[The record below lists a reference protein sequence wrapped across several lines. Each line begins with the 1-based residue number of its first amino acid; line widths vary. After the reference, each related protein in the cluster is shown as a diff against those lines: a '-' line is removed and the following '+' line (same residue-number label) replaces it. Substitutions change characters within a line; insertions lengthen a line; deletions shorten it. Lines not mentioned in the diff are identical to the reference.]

1 MGIDKAG
8 GLMSIIFTNIK
19 KERVTKMN
27 TMVKELLRKQENER
41 VEMATLLV
49 SNTKEMLS
57 NLGCDYMLDSASGT
71 DVPKYEAIINSLKEE
86 LKAAKKN
93 KTVELV
99 KEVEV
104 PVEVPVEVIKEIKV
118 PVEVVKEVVKEIEV
132 IKEVPVEVV
141 KEVEV
146 IKEVEVVKEVSSNDK
161 IIEELQSRI
170 RELEVKIEDKDK
182 LITILTTYNRNN
194 NKVDTNKAIKGTNQ
208 ITKEK
213 APAMPAV
220 KTVNEDMTILKD
232 AKTWVFGTYK
242 GVAFQ
247 SSKTIVGTVIF
258 DTEKYSL
265 KDEIEELLL
274 KNKCISQYREVK
286 DPVRIEN
293 ELGVCHRIDTNTYTG
308 FVTVGAN
315 QHCFTWRVSNE
326 NSPATIILKK
336 RLENANYKFERC
348 IDETVIKKIRTL
360 VENHKIA
367 EDKFTREL
375 ADANKNVTVDVKK
388 QAEEQRA
395 RLAQLKMT
403 GAPKANK
410 VTNAAVTDTPQVADT
425 NTTKNA
431 IADTPKV
438 DVVKTATA
446 PTNNVSEVNKD
457 INVSENNEDIFA
469 GLDFGFGDE

>member
-1 MGIDKAG
+1 
-8 GLMSIIFTNIK
+8 
-19 KERVTKMN
+19 MN

-57 NLGCDYMLDSASGT
+57 NLGCDYMLSTTQDT
-71 DVPKYEAIINSLKEE
+71 DVSKYETIINSLKEE
-86 LKAAKKN
+86 LKAAKN
-93 KTVELV
+93 NV

-104 PVEVPVEVIKEIKV
+104 VKEVKVPVETIKEVEVIKEVKV
-118 PVEVVKEVVKEIEV
+118 PVEVVKEIEV
-132 IKEVPVEVV
+132 VKEVPVEI
-141 KEVEV
+141 
-146 IKEVEVVKEVSSNDK
+146 IKEVEVVKEIAKEISSDDKK

-182 LITILTTYNRNN
+182 LITTLTTYKSNI
-194 NKVDTNKAIKGTNQ
+194 NKVDTNKATRGTNQ

-220 KTVNEDMTILKD
+220 KTVNEDMTILKN

-247 SSKTIVGTVIF
+247 SSKTIVGTVVF
-258 DTEKYSL
+258 DIEKYSL

-274 KNKCISQYREVK
+274 KHKIISQYREVK

-293 ELGVCHRIDTNTYTG
+293 ELGVCHKIDTNTYTG
-308 FVTVGAN
+308 FVTIGAN

-410 VTNAAVTDTPQVADT
+410 ITNAAVINTTNIADT

-438 DVVKTATA
+438 DVVKTTTT
-446 PTNNVSEVNKD
+446 PTNNVSED
-457 INVSENNEDIFA
+457 NEDIFA

>member
-1 MGIDKAG
+1 
-8 GLMSIIFTNIK
+8 
-19 KERVTKMN
+19 MN

-57 NLGCDYMLDSASGT
+57 NLGCDYMLSTTQDT
-71 DVPKYEAIINSLKEE
+71 DVSKYETIINSLKEE
-86 LKAAKKN
+86 LKAAKN
-93 KTVELV
+93 NV

-104 PVEVPVEVIKEIKV
+104 VKEVKVPVETIKEVEVIKEVKV
-118 PVEVVKEVVKEIEV
+118 PVEVVKEIEV
-132 IKEVPVEVV
+132 VKEVPVEI
-141 KEVEV
+141 
-146 IKEVEVVKEVSSNDK
+146 IKEVEVVKEIAKEISSDDKK

-182 LITILTTYNRNN
+182 LITTLTTYKSNI
-194 NKVDTNKAIKGTNQ
+194 NKVDTNKATRGTNQ

-220 KTVNEDMTILKD
+220 KTVNEDMIILKN
-232 AKTWVFGTYK
+232 AQTWVFGTYK

-247 SSKTIVGTVIF
+247 SSKTIVGTVVF

-274 KNKCISQYREVK
+274 KHKCISQYREVK

-293 ELGVCHRIDTNTYTG
+293 ELGVCHKIDTNTYTG
-308 FVTVGAN
+308 FVTIGAN

-367 EDKFTREL
+367 EDKFTRKL

-410 VTNAAVTDTPQVADT
+410 ITNAAVINTTNIADT

-438 DVVKTATA
+438 DVVKTTTT
-446 PTNNVSEVNKD
+446 PTNNVSED
-457 INVSENNEDIFA
+457 NEDIFA

>member
-1 MGIDKAG
+1 
-8 GLMSIIFTNIK
+8 
-19 KERVTKMN
+19 MN

-71 DVPKYEAIINSLKEE
+71 SVPKYEAIINSLKEE

-258 DTEKYSL
+258 DTEKYNL

-274 KNKCISQYREVK
+274 KYKCISQYREVK

-348 IDETVIKKIRTL
+348 TDNLVIKKIRTL
-360 VENHKIA
+360 VESHKIA

-403 GAPKANK
+403 GAPK
-410 VTNAAVTDTPQVADT
+410 VTNVAVTDTPQVADT
-425 NTTKNA
+425 NTTNIADTNTTKNA
-431 IADTPKV
+431 IVDTPKV

-446 PTNNVSEVNKD
+446 PTNNISEVNKD
-457 INVSENNEDIFA
+457 INVSEDNEDIFA

>member
-1 MGIDKAG
+1 
-8 GLMSIIFTNIK
+8 
-19 KERVTKMN
+19 MN

-57 NLGCDYMLDSASGT
+57 NLGCDYMLSTTQDT
-71 DVPKYEAIINSLKEE
+71 DVSKYETIINSLKEE
-86 LKAAKKN
+86 LKAAKN
-93 KTVELV
+93 NV
-99 KEVEV
+99 KEVEIVKEVKV
-104 PVEVPVEVIKEIKV
+104 PVETIKEVEVIKEVKV
-118 PVEVVKEVVKEIEV
+118 PVEVVKEIEV
-132 IKEVPVEVV
+132 VKEVPVEVV

-146 IKEVEVVKEVSSNDK
+146 IKEVPVEIIKEVEVVKEIAKEVSNNDK

-182 LITILTTYNRNN
+182 LITILTTYKSNT
-194 NKVDTNKAIKGTNQ
+194 NKVDTTNKAIKSTNQ

-220 KTVNEDMTILKD
+220 KTINEDMTILKN

-247 SSKTIVGTVIF
+247 SSKTIVGTVVF

-274 KNKCISQYREVK
+274 KHKCISQYREVK

-293 ELGVCHRIDTNTYTG
+293 ELGVCHKIDTNTYTG
-308 FVTVGAN
+308 FVTIGAN

-410 VTNAAVTDTPQVADT
+410 ITNAAVTDIPQVADT
-425 NTTKNA
+425 NITKNA

-438 DVVKTATA
+438 DVVKTATT
-446 PTNNVSEVNKD
+446 PTNNVSED
-457 INVSENNEDIFA
+457 NEDIFA
-469 GLDFGFGDE
+469 GLNFGFGDE

>member
-1 MGIDKAG
+1 
-8 GLMSIIFTNIK
+8 
-19 KERVTKMN
+19 MN

-57 NLGCDYMLDSASGT
+57 NLGCDYMLSTTQDT
-71 DVPKYEAIINSLKEE
+71 DVSKYETIINSLKEE
-86 LKAAKKN
+86 LKAAKN
-93 KTVELV
+93 NV

-104 PVEVPVEVIKEIKV
+104 VKEVKVPVETIKEVEVIKEVKV
-118 PVEVVKEVVKEIEV
+118 PVEVVKEVEIV
-132 IKEVPVEVV
+132 KEVPVEVV

-146 IKEVEVVKEVSSNDK
+146 IKEVPVEIIKEVEVVKEIAKEVSNNDK

-170 RELEVKIEDKDK
+170 RELEVKIEDKNK
-182 LITILTTYNRNN
+182 LITTLTTYNN

-220 KTVNEDMTILKD
+220 KTINEDMTILKN

-247 SSKTIVGTVIF
+247 SSKTIVGTVVF

-274 KNKCISQYREVK
+274 KHKCISQYREVK

-293 ELGVCHRIDTNTYTG
+293 ELGVCHKIDTNTYTG

-375 ADANKNVTVDVKK
+375 ADANKNVIVDVKK

-410 VTNAAVTDTPQVADT
+410 ITNAAVTDTPQVADT

>member
-1 MGIDKAG
+1 
-8 GLMSIIFTNIK
+8 
-19 KERVTKMN
+19 MN
-27 TMVKELLRKQENER
+27 KMVKELLRKQENER

-99 KEVEV
+99 KE
-104 PVEVPVEVIKEIKV
+104 VEVPVEVIKEIKV

-293 ELGVCHRIDTNTYTG
+293 ELGVCHKIDTNTYTG
-308 FVTVGAN
+308 FVTIGAN

-360 VENHKIA
+360 VESHKIA

-410 VTNAAVTDTPQVADT
+410 ITNAAVTDTPQVADT
-425 NTTKNA
+425 NTIKNA

-438 DVVKTATA
+438 DVVKTATT
-446 PTNNVSEVNKD
+446 PTNDVSEVNKD
-457 INVSENNEDIFA
+457 INVSEDNEDIFA

>member
-1 MGIDKAG
+1 
-8 GLMSIIFTNIK
+8 
-19 KERVTKMN
+19 MN
-27 TMVKELLRKQENER
+27 TMVKELLNRQENER

-57 NLGCDYMLDSASGT
+57 NLGCDYMLSTAPGT
-71 DVPKYEAIINSLKEE
+71 DVSKYETIINSLKEE

-93 KTVELV
+93 IKTIEVV
-99 KEVEV
+99 KEVKV
-104 PVEVPVEVIKEIKV
+104 PVETIKEVEVIKE
-118 PVEVVKEVVKEIEV
+118 VK
-132 IKEVPVEVV
+132 VPVEVV

-146 IKEVEVVKEVSSNDK
+146 IKEVPVEIIKEVEVVKEIAKEISSDDKK

-182 LITILTTYNRNN
+182 LITTLTTYNI
-194 NKVDTNKAIKGTNQ
+194 NKVDTNKATKGTNQ

-213 APAMPAV
+213 VPAMPAV
-220 KTVNEDMTILKD
+220 KTINEDMTILKN

-247 SSKTIVGTVIF
+247 SSKTIVGTVVF

-274 KNKCISQYREVK
+274 KHKCISQYREVK

-293 ELGVCHRIDTNTYTG
+293 ELGVCHKIDTNTYTG
-308 FVTVGAN
+308 FVTIGAN

-410 VTNAAVTDTPQVADT
+410 VTNVTVTDTSQVADT
-425 NTTKNA
+425 NTTN

-438 DVVKTATA
+438 DVVKTATT
-446 PTNNVSEVNKD
+446 PTN
-457 INVSENNEDIFA
+457 NVSENNEDIFA

>member
-1 MGIDKAG
+1 
-8 GLMSIIFTNIK
+8 
-19 KERVTKMN
+19 MN
-27 TMVKELLRKQENER
+27 TMVKELLNRQENER

-57 NLGCDYMLDSASGT
+57 NLGCDYMLSATAPGT
-71 DVPKYEAIINSLKEE
+71 DVSKYETIINSLKEE

-93 KTVELV
+93 IKTIEVV
-99 KEVEV
+99 KEVKV
-104 PVEVPVEVIKEIKV
+104 PVETIKEVEVIKEVKV
-118 PVEVVKEVVKEIEV
+118 PVEVVKEIEV
-132 IKEVPVEVV
+132 VKEVPVEVV

-146 IKEVEVVKEVSSNDK
+146 IKEVPVEIIKEVEVVKEIAKEISSNDK

-170 RELEVKIEDKDK
+170 RELEVKIEDKNK
-182 LITILTTYNRNN
+182 LITTLTTYNN
-194 NKVDTNKAIKGTNQ
+194 NKVDTNKATKGTNQ

-220 KTVNEDMTILKD
+220 KTINEDMTILKN

-247 SSKTIVGTVIF
+247 SSKTIVGTVVF

-274 KNKCISQYREVK
+274 KHKCISQYREVK

-293 ELGVCHRIDTNTYTG
+293 ELGVCHKIDTNTYTG

-360 VENHKIA
+360 VESHKIA

-410 VTNAAVTDTPQVADT
+410 VTNVTDTPQVANTNTTNIADT
-425 NTTKNA
+425 NTTNVTV
-431 IADTPKV
+431 ADTTQNAV
-438 DVVKTATA
+438 TKTATA

-457 INVSENNEDIFA
+457 INVSEDNEDIFA

>member
-1 MGIDKAG
+1 
-8 GLMSIIFTNIK
+8 
-19 KERVTKMN
+19 MN

-57 NLGCDYMLDSASGT
+57 NLGCDYMLSTAQDT
-71 DVPKYEAIINSLKEE
+71 DVSKYEAIINSLKEE

-93 KTVELV
+93 V

-104 PVEVPVEVIKEIKV
+104 VKEVKVPVETIKEVEVIKEVKV
-118 PVEVVKEVVKEIEV
+118 PVEVVKEI
-132 IKEVPVEVV
+132 EVV
-141 KEVEV
+141 K
-146 IKEVEVVKEVSSNDK
+146 EVVKEVSSNDK

-170 RELEVKIEDKDK
+170 RELEVKIEDKNK
-182 LITILTTYNRNN
+182 LITTLTTYNT
-194 NKVDTNKAIKGTNQ
+194 NKVDTNKATRGTNQ

-220 KTVNEDMTILKD
+220 KTINEDMTILKN

-274 KNKCISQYREVK
+274 KHKCISQYREVK

-375 ADANKNVTVDVKK
+375 ADANKNVIVDVKK

-410 VTNAAVTDTPQVADT
+410 ITNAAVTDTPQVADT
-425 NTTKNA
+425 NTTENA
-431 IADTPKV
+431 IANTPKV
-438 DVVKTATA
+438 DVVKTATT
-446 PTNNVSEVNKD
+446 PTNNVSED
-457 INVSENNEDIFA
+457 NEDIFA

>member
-1 MGIDKAG
+1 
-8 GLMSIIFTNIK
+8 
-19 KERVTKMN
+19 MN
-27 TMVKELLRKQENER
+27 TMVKELLNRQENER

-57 NLGCDYMLDSASGT
+57 NLGCDYMLSATAPGT
-71 DVPKYEAIINSLKEE
+71 DASKYETIINSLKEE

-93 KTVELV
+93 VKTIEVV

-104 PVEVPVEVIKEIKV
+104 PVEIIKEVKV
-118 PVEVVKEVVKEIEV
+118 PVEVVKEVEIV
-132 IKEVPVEVV
+132 KEVPVEVV

-146 IKEVEVVKEVSSNDK
+146 IKEVPVEIIKEVEVVKEIAKEISSDDKK

-182 LITILTTYNRNN
+182 LITTLTTYNN
-194 NKVDTNKAIKGTNQ
+194 NKVDTNKATRGTNQ

-220 KTVNEDMTILKD
+220 KTINEDMTILKN

-247 SSKTIVGTVIF
+247 SSKTIVGTVVF

-274 KNKCISQYREVK
+274 KHKCISQYREVK

-293 ELGVCHRIDTNTYTG
+293 ELGVCHKIDTNTYTG
-308 FVTVGAN
+308 FVTIGAN

-403 GAPKANK
+403 GAPKVNK
-410 VTNAAVTDTPQVADT
+410 VTNVTDTPQVADT

-438 DVVKTATA
+438 DVVKTATTS
-446 PTNNVSEVNKD
+446 TNNVSED
-457 INVSENNEDIFA
+457 NEDIFA
-469 GLDFGFGDE
+469 GLNFGFGDE

>member
-1 MGIDKAG
+1 
-8 GLMSIIFTNIK
+8 
-19 KERVTKMN
+19 MN
-27 TMVKELLRKQENER
+27 TMVKELLNRQENER

-57 NLGCDYMLDSASGT
+57 NLGCDYMLSATAPST
-71 DVPKYEAIINSLKEE
+71 DVSKYEAIINSLKEE

-93 KTVELV
+93 VKTI
-99 KEVEV
+99 EV
-104 PVEVPVEVIKEIKV
+104 PVETIKEVEVIKEVKV
-118 PVEVVKEVVKEIEV
+118 PVEVVKEVEIV
-132 IKEVPVEVV
+132 KEVPVEVV

-146 IKEVEVVKEVSSNDK
+146 IKEVPVEIIKEVEVVKEIAKEVSNNDKK

-182 LITILTTYNRNN
+182 LITTLTTYRNN
-194 NKVDTNKAIKGTNQ
+194 NKVDTNKAIRGTNQ

-220 KTVNEDMTILKD
+220 KTINEDMTILKN

-247 SSKTIVGTVIF
+247 SSKTIVGTVVF

-274 KNKCISQYREVK
+274 KHKCISQYREVK

-293 ELGVCHRIDTNTYTG
+293 ELGVCHKIDTNTYTG
-308 FVTVGAN
+308 FVTIGAN

-410 VTNAAVTDTPQVADT
+410 VTNVTDTPQVADT
-425 NTTKNA
+425 NTTKNV

-438 DVVKTATA
+438 DVVKTTTT
-446 PTNNVSEVNKD
+446 PTNNVSED
-457 INVSENNEDIFA
+457 NEDIFA
-469 GLDFGFGDE
+469 GLNFGFGDE

>member
-1 MGIDKAG
+1 
-8 GLMSIIFTNIK
+8 
-19 KERVTKMN
+19 MN

-99 KEVEV
+99 KE
-104 PVEVPVEVIKEIKV
+104 VEVPVEVIKEIKV

-348 IDETVIKKIRTL
+348 TDNLVIKKIRTL
-360 VENHKIA
+360 VESHKIA

-375 ADANKNVTVDVKK
+375 ADANKNVIVNTKK

-410 VTNAAVTDTPQVADT
+410 ITNAAVTDTPQVADT
-425 NTTKNA
+425 NTIKNA

-438 DVVKTATA
+438 DVVKTATT
-446 PTNNVSEVNKD
+446 PTNDVSEVNKD
-457 INVSENNEDIFA
+457 INVSEDNEDIFA

>member
-1 MGIDKAG
+1 
-8 GLMSIIFTNIK
+8 
-19 KERVTKMN
+19 MN

-57 NLGCDYMLDSASGT
+57 NLGCDYMLSTAPGT
-71 DVPKYEAIINSLKEE
+71 DVSKYEAIINSLKEE
-86 LKAAKKN
+86 LKAAKN
-93 KTVELV
+93 NV

-104 PVEVPVEVIKEIKV
+104 VKEVKVPVETIKEVEVIKEVKI
-118 PVEVVKEVVKEIEV
+118 PVEVVKEIEV
-132 IKEVPVEVV
+132 VKEVPVEVV

-146 IKEVEVVKEVSSNDK
+146 IKEVPVEIIKEVEVVKEIAKEVSNNDKK

-170 RELEVKIEDKDK
+170 RELEIKIEDKDK
-182 LITILTTYNRNN
+182 LITTLTTYNN
-194 NKVDTNKAIKGTNQ
+194 NKVDTTNKATRGTNQ

-220 KTVNEDMTILKD
+220 KTVNEDMIILKN

-247 SSKTIVGTVIF
+247 SSKTIVGTVVF

-274 KNKCISQYREVK
+274 KHKCISQYREVK

-293 ELGVCHRIDTNTYTG
+293 ELGVCHKIDTNTYTG

-360 VENHKIA
+360 VENHKVA

-375 ADANKNVTVDVKK
+375 TDANKNVTVDVKK

-410 VTNAAVTDTPQVADT
+410 ITNAAVTDTPQVADT

>member
-1 MGIDKAG
+1 
-8 GLMSIIFTNIK
+8 
-19 KERVTKMN
+19 MN

-57 NLGCDYMLDSASGT
+57 NLGCDYMLSTASGT
-71 DVPKYEAIINSLKEE
+71 DVSKYETIINSLKEE
-86 LKAAKKN
+86 LKAAKNNVKEIE
-93 KTVELV
+93 VV
-99 KEVEV
+99 KEVKV
-104 PVEVPVEVIKEIKV
+104 PVETIKEVEVIKEVKV
-118 PVEVVKEVVKEIEV
+118 PVEVVKEIEV
-132 IKEVPVEVV
+132 VKEVPVEVV

-146 IKEVEVVKEVSSNDK
+146 IKEVEVVKEVVKEVSSNDK

-182 LITILTTYNRNN
+182 LITTLTTYNRNN

-220 KTVNEDMTILKD
+220 KTVNEDMTILKN

-247 SSKTIVGTVIF
+247 SSKTIVGTVVF

-274 KNKCISQYREVK
+274 KHKCISQYREVK

-293 ELGVCHRIDTNTYTG
+293 ELGVCHKIDTNTYTG
-308 FVTVGAN
+308 FVTIGAN

-410 VTNAAVTDTPQVADT
+410 ITNAAVTDTPQVADT

-438 DVVKTATA
+438 DVVKTATT
-446 PTNNVSEVNKD
+446 PTNNVSED
-457 INVSENNEDIFA
+457 NEDIFA
-469 GLDFGFGDE
+469 GLNFGFGDE

>member
-1 MGIDKAG
+1 
-8 GLMSIIFTNIK
+8 
-19 KERVTKMN
+19 MN

-57 NLGCDYMLDSASGT
+57 NLGCDYMLSTAQDT
-71 DVPKYEAIINSLKEE
+71 DVSKYEAIINSLKEE

-93 KTVELV
+93 VKTIEVV
-99 KEVEV
+99 KEVKV
-104 PVEVPVEVIKEIKV
+104 PVETIKEVEVIKEVKV
-118 PVEVVKEVVKEIEV
+118 PVEVVKEIEV
-132 IKEVPVEVV
+132 VKEVPVEVV

-146 IKEVEVVKEVSSNDK
+146 IKEVEVVKEVVKEVSSNDK

-170 RELEVKIEDKDK
+170 RELEVKIEDKNK
-182 LITILTTYNRNN
+182 LITTLTTYNT
-194 NKVDTNKAIKGTNQ
+194 NKVDTNKATRGTNQ

-220 KTVNEDMTILKD
+220 KTINEDMTILKN

-247 SSKTIVGTVIF
+247 SSKTIVGTVVF

-274 KNKCISQYREVK
+274 KHKCISQYREVK

-293 ELGVCHRIDTNTYTG
+293 ELGVCHKIDTNTYTG

-410 VTNAAVTDTPQVADT
+410 ITNAAVTDTPQVADT

-438 DVVKTATA
+438 DVVKTATT
-446 PTNNVSEVNKD
+446 PTNNVSED
-457 INVSENNEDIFA
+457 NEDIFA
-469 GLDFGFGDE
+469 GLNFGFGDE